1 MSAFYAGLAEIF
13 EVDKAEIGP
22 RFDLVA
28 HTWDSLAI
36 VSTLALIDEC
46 YNQMV
51 EGKALAACVTVA
63 DIEALVGAGA
73 AKVA

>member
-1 MSAFYAGLAEIF
+1 MSAFHAGLAEIF
-13 EVDKAEIGP
+13 EVTEADIVP
-22 RFDLVA
+22 DFDLAA

-46 YNQMV
+46 FNQMV
-51 EGKALAACVTVA
+51 DGKALADCVTVS
-63 DIEALVGAGA
+63 DIEGLIGLDA

>member
-13 EVDKAEIGP
+13 EVPQGEIGP
-22 RFDLVA
+22 AFDLA
-28 HTWDSLAI
+28 SHTWDSLAI

-46 YNQMV
+46 FNQMV
-51 EGKALAACVTVA
+51 DGKALGACETVA
-63 DIEALVGAGA
+63 DIEALVGINA

>member
-1 MSAFYAGLAEIF
+1 MSDFYAGLAEIF
-13 EVDKAEIGP
+13 EVSPVEIGP
-22 RFDLVA
+22 GFDLVA

-46 YNQMV
+46 FNQMV
-51 EGKALAACVTVA
+51 EGKALAACVTVS
-63 DIEALVGAGA
+63 DIEVLVGARA